1 MEPFDQ
7 LHPGVQYHLA
17 NTLRWNGLRPTQAE
31 AVGPI
36 LAGRDTLV
44 LAPTAG
50 GKTEAAVFP
59 LLSRMASED
68 WQGVSV
74 LYVCPLRALLN
85 NLQPRIDGYARWL
98 GRTAAVW
105 HGDVGQGQRRRIL
118 AERPDILLTTPE
130 SLEAMLVS
138 TKVDP
143 RVVFSGLRAVVVD
156 EIHAFAGDDRGWHL
170 LAVLERLSR
179 VAGRELQRIGLSAT
193 VGNPEFL
200 VSWLQGSFA
209 ARETTVV
216 SPAASAPAA
225 PDITV
230 DFVGSVANAATVI
243 ASLHRGEKRLVFVE
257 SRRQAE
263 ELGAALRERG
273 VETYLSHSSLS
284 ATERHRSEAA
294 FAEARDT
301 VIVATS
307 TLELGIDVGD
317 LDRVIQIGSTRTVAS
332 FLQRLGRTGRR
343 PGTTRNCLFL
353 CIDDDSVLLA
363 AGMLQRWAEGWV
375 EPIEPPP
382 HPRHIAA
389 QQLMALCLQEH
400 RITATARADW
410 WGSLPVFDASA
421 EAILEHLV
429 AEGFFEPDG
438 PFLHIGPEA
447 ERRFGRRYF
456 SDLTAVFTAPPEFLV
471 LAGRAEVG
479 TIGTDMLTAEVDGPR
494 VLLLGGRSWQVT
506 HVDWDR
512 RRCFVEPADG
522 GGQAK
527 WSGFS
532 GGLSYDIA
540 RGMRSV
546 VLGDLPAGVVFTAR
560 ASAVLAGLRDTY
572 ADNAA
577 ADRLVV
583 RLPDDT
589 AGRWWT
595 WAGTAANRTLQ
606 ASLPRLI
613 DPRQRIDEKSLR
625 LLPGISVAEFG
636 EAVAAVEW
644 RDPLVDANAVR
655 GLKFSAALP
664 LELAVSTLAA
674 RIGNQEDARNVFQQ
688 QRVIVRSHS
697 QG

>member
-98 GRTAAVW
+98 GRSAAVW

-179 VAGRELQRIGLSAT
+179 VAGRELQRVGLSAT
-193 VGNPEFL
+193 VGNPTFL

-230 DFVGSVANAATVI
+230 DFVGSIGNAATVI

-263 ELGAALRERG
+263 ELGAALRDRG

-284 ATERHRSEAA
+284 ASERRRSEAA

-410 WGSLPVFDASA
+410 WGSLEVFDDTA
-421 EAILEHLV
+421 EAILDHLV
-429 AEGFFEPDG
+429 SEGFFEPDG

-494 VLLLGGRSWQVT
+494 VLLLGGRSWTVT

-532 GGLSYDIA
+532 GGLSYDVT
-540 RGMRSV
+540 RGMRAV
-546 VLGDLPAGVVFTAR
+546 ILGDLPAGVVFTSR
-560 ASAVLAGLRDTY
+560 ATAVLAGLRATY

-577 ADRLVV
+577 TDRLIV
-583 RLPDDT
+583 RLPDDS

-606 ASLPRLI
+606 ASLPKLV
-613 DPRQRIDEKSLR
+613 DPRQRIDEKSVR

-664 LELAVSTLAA
+664 LELAVSTLGA
-674 RIGNQEDARNVFQQ
+674 RIGELENATSVYSEDRLFARGN
-688 QRVIVRSHS
+688 
-697 QG
+697 

>member
-1 MEPFDQ
+1 MD
-7 LHPGVQYHLA
+7 
-17 NTLRWNGLRPTQAE
+17 
-31 AVGPI
+31 
-36 LAGRDTLV
+36 
-44 LAPTAG
+44 AP
-50 GKTEAAVFP
+50 EAAVFP
-59 LLSRMASED
+59 LLSRMAAED

-85 NLQPRIDGYARWL
+85 NLQPRIHGYAQWL
-98 GRTAAVW
+98 GRSAAVW
-105 HGDVGQGQRRRIL
+105 HGDVGQSQRQCIL
-118 AERPDILLTTPE
+118 ADRPDFLLTTPE

-143 RVVFSGLRAVVVD
+143 RVLFSGLQAVVVD

-179 VAGRELQRIGLSAT
+179 IAGREVQRIGLSAT

-200 VSWLQGSFA
+200 VSWLQGSFV
-209 ARETTVV
+209 ARAHTVV
-216 SPAASAPAA
+216 SPASSSPVA
-225 PDITV
+225 PDVTV

-243 ASLHRGEKRLVFVE
+243 SSLHPGEKRLVFVE

-263 ELGAALRERG
+263 ELGSALREAG
-273 VETYLSHSSLS
+273 IETYLSHSSLS
-284 ATERHRSEAA
+284 ASERRRSEAA
-294 FAEARDT
+294 FADARDT

-343 PGTTRNCLFL
+343 ADTTRNCLFL
-353 CIDDDSVLLA
+353 CIDDESVLLA
-363 AGMLQRWAEGWV
+363 AGMLKRWSDGWV
-375 EPIEPPP
+375 EPIEPPE

-400 RITATARADW
+400 RITASARTQW
-410 WGSLPVFDASA
+410 WGDLPVFDDTA
-421 EAILEHLV
+421 EQIMAHLV
-429 AEGFFEPDG
+429 SEGFFEADG

-471 LAGRAEVG
+471 LAGRNEVG
-479 TIGTDMLTAEVDGPR
+479 TIGTDLLTQEVAGPR

-506 HVDWDR
+506 HVDWER
-512 RRCFVEPADG
+512 RRCFVEPVDA

-532 GGLSYDIA
+532 GGLSYDIT
-540 RGMRSV
+540 RGMRDV
-546 VLGDLPAGVVFTAR
+546 ILGRLPTGVEFTERATRTREDLR
-560 ASAVLAGLRDTY
+560 ATY
-572 ADNAA
+572 SDNA
-577 ADRLVV
+577 DPERLIV
-583 RLPDDT
+583 RLPDDA

-595 WAGTAANRTLQ
+595 WAGTAANRSLQ
-606 ASLPRLI
+606 ASLPRLV
-613 DPRQRIDEKSLR
+613 DPRQKLDEKSVR
-625 LLPGISVAEFG
+625 LLPGVSVAEFG
-636 EAVAAVEW
+636 DAIAAVEW

-664 LELAVSTLAA
+664 QELAVATLGA
-674 RIGNQEDARNVFQQ
+674 RIGDLTAAQTVFTEK
-688 QRVIVRSHS
+688 RLIVR
-697 QG
+697 

>member
-1 MEPFDQ
+1 MDAFER
-7 LHPGVQYHLA
+7 LHPGLQYHLA
-17 NTLRWNGLRPTQAE
+17 NTLRWNGLRPTQAD
-31 AVGPI
+31 AVAPI
-36 LAGRDTLV
+36 LDEQDTLV

-59 LLSRMASED
+59 LLSRMAAED

-85 NLQPRIDGYARWL
+85 NLTPRIDGYCQWL

-105 HGDVGQGQRRRIL
+105 HGDVSQSQRQRIL
-118 AERPDILLTTPE
+118 AARPDILLTTPE

-143 RVVFSGLRAVVVD
+143 RVLFSGLQAIVVD

-179 VAGRELQRIGLSAT
+179 IAGRDLQRIGLSAT
-193 VGNPEFL
+193 VGNPDEL
-200 VSWLQGSFA
+200 SAWLQGGFHT
-209 ARETTVV
+209 RPRTVV
-216 SPAASAPAA
+216 APAA
-225 PDITV
+225 ATSVTPDVTV

-243 ASLHRGEKRLVFVE
+243 SSLHRGEKRLVFVE

-263 ELGAALRERG
+263 ELGSALREAG
-273 VETYLSHSSLS
+273 IETYLSHSSLS
-284 ATERHRSEAA
+284 AAERRRSEAA

-343 PGTTRNCLFL
+343 ADTTRNCLFL
-353 CIDDDSVLLA
+353 CIDDESLLLA
-363 AGMLQRWAEGWV
+363 AGMLNRWSDGWV
-375 EPIEPPP
+375 EPIEPPA

-400 RITATARADW
+400 RITAAARDQW
-410 WGSLPVFDASA
+410 WGDLPVFDDTAD
-421 EAILEHLV
+421 AIMAHLIN
-429 AEGFFEPDG
+429 EGFFEADG

-471 LAGRAEVG
+471 LAGRNEVG
-479 TIGTDMLTAEVDGPR
+479 TIGTDLLTQEVAGPR

-506 HVDWDR
+506 HVDWER

-532 GGLSYDIA
+532 GGLSYDIT
-540 RGMRSV
+540 RGMRDV
-546 VLGDLPAGVVFTAR
+546 VLGQLPASVEFTGR
-560 ASAVLAGLRDTY
+560 ATRTLAALRDSY
-572 ADNAA
+572 SENADPE
-577 ADRLVV
+577 RLIV
-583 RLPDDT
+583 RLPDDA

-613 DPRQRIDEKSLR
+613 DPRQRIDEKSVR
-625 LLPGISVAEFG
+625 LLPGIGVAEFS
-636 EAVAAVEW
+636 EAVGTVEW
-644 RDPLVDANAVR
+644 RDPVVDANAVR

-664 LELAVSTLAA
+664 PELAVATLAA
-674 RIGNQEDARNVFQQ
+674 RLGDGHNARGVFAEK
-688 QRVIVRSHS
+688 RVIIR
-697 QG
+697 

>member
-1 MEPFDQ
+1 MDAFES
-7 LHPGVQYHLA
+7 LHPGLQYHLA
-17 NTLRWNGLRPTQAE
+17 NTLRWKGLRPTQAA
-31 AVGPI
+31 AVEPI
-36 LAGRDTLV
+36 LAGRDSLV

-50 GKTEAAVFP
+50 GKTEAAIFP
-59 LLSRMASED
+59 LLSRMASEE
-68 WQGVSV
+68 WQGVSI

-85 NLQPRIDGYARWL
+85 NLQPRIDGYCQWL

-105 HGDVGQGQRRRIL
+105 HGDVSQSARQRIL
-118 AERPDILLTTPE
+118 GARPDILLTTPE

-143 RVVFSGLRAVVVD
+143 RMLFSGLQAIVVD

-170 LAVLERLSR
+170 LGVLERLSR
-179 VAGRELQRIGLSAT
+179 IAGRELQRIGLSAT
-193 VGNPEFL
+193 VGNPQEL
-200 VSWLQGSFA
+200 LDWLQGSFTSRQMTLVA
-209 ARETTVV
+209 PEVGS
-216 SPAASAPAA
+216 SPTAPE
-225 PDITV
+225 ITV
-230 DFVGSVANAATVI
+230 DYVGSLANAATVI
-243 ASLHRGEKRLVFVE
+243 AALHSGEKRLAFVE

-263 ELGAALRERG
+263 ELGSALRELG
-273 VETYLSHSSLS
+273 IETYISHSSLS
-284 ATERHRSEAA
+284 ATERRRSEAA

-343 PGTTRNCLFL
+343 LGSTRNCLFL
-353 CIDDDSVLLA
+353 CIDDESLLLA
-363 AGMLQRWAEGWV
+363 AGMLKRWSDGWV
-375 EPIEPPP
+375 EPIEPPA

-400 RITATARADW
+400 RITTTARQDW
-410 WGSLPVFDASA
+410 WGDLPIFDDTAD
-421 EAILEHLV
+421 AILENLI
-429 AEGFFEPDG
+429 AEGYFEPDG

-471 LAGRAEVG
+471 LAGRVEVG
-479 TIGTDMLTAEVDGPR
+479 TVGTDLLTQEVDGPR
-494 VLLLGGRSWQVT
+494 VLLLGGRSWKVT

-512 RRCFVEPADG
+512 RHCFVEAADG

-527 WSGFS
+527 WSGMS
-532 GGLSYDIA
+532 GGLSYDIT
-540 RGMRSV
+540 RGMRDV
-546 VLGDLPAGVVFTAR
+546 ILGLLPSGVEFTSRAAGM
-560 ASAVLAGLRDTY
+560 LGELRQSY
-572 ADNAA
+572 AENAA
-577 ADRLVV
+577 SDRLIVH
-583 RLPDDT
+583 LPNDS

-625 LLPGISVAEFG
+625 LLPGVSVADFG
-636 EAVAAVEW
+636 DAVAAVEW
-644 RDPLVDANAVR
+644 RNPMVDANAVR

-664 LELAVSTLAA
+664 QELAVATLSA
-674 RIGNQEDARNVFQQ
+674 RIGDRVAAASVFEEK
-688 QRVIVRSHS
+688 RILVR
-697 QG
+697 